1 MLSSIR
7 SDCTKPKGAEK
18 ARVYTVDP
26 GGIPSLERGAP
37 PAHSVCIVSEVEIE
51 RASWDP
57 KDGELCLS
65 RTKSEETLMEV
76 RSDSDVQI
84 DRPTW
89 V

>member
-1 MLSSIR
+1 M
-7 SDCTKPKGAEK
+7 K
-18 ARVYTVDP
+18 ARVYSVDP

-37 PAHSVCIVSEVEIE
+37 SAHAVCVVSGVEIE
-51 RASWDP
+51 RGRWDL
-57 KDGELCLS
+57 KDSELCLS

-84 DRPTW
+84 DRQTW

>member
-1 MLSSIR
+1 M
-7 SDCTKPKGAEK
+7 K
-18 ARVYTVDP
+18 ARVYSVDP
-26 GGIPSLERGAP
+26 GGIPSLLERGAP
-37 PAHSVCIVSEVEIE
+37 PAHPVYVVSGVEIE
-51 RASWDP
+51 RARWDP

-84 DRPTW
+84 DRQTW

>member
-1 MLSSIR
+1 M
-7 SDCTKPKGAEK
+7 K
-18 ARVYTVDP
+18 ARVYSVDP

-37 PAHSVCIVSEVEIE
+37 PAHPVCVVSGVEIE
-51 RASWDP
+51 RARWDP

-76 RSDSDVQI
+76 RSDSGVQI
-84 DRPTW
+84 DLKTK